1 MGSCVAGCGG
11 RVGVRATQWVAP
23 TGPSLGVLGD
33 VVAFVCQVLGV
44 ANYVVV
50 VVALPDGRVRGAFH
64 RVDRFCYY
72 GFIGA
77 DNDAEGL
84 GGGIALLIVGI
95 RRSWGAFSMD
105 PDDSVHVVRHD
116 DPGIGFC
123 PWEVRREL
131 VPYGLGNSSEVV
143 QVHCSI
149 RHATEN
155 AILVAGADGDEVCAR
170 L

>member
-1 MGSCVAGCGG
+1 MGSCVG

-23 TGPSLGVLGD
+23 TGPSGGVLGD

-50 VVALPDGRVRGAFH
+50 VVALPDGWGADATQG
-64 RVDRFCYY
+64 VDRFCYY

-95 RRSWGAFSMD
+95 GRSWGAFSMD

-116 DPGIGFC
+116 DPCIGFC

-131 VPYGLGNSSEVV
+131 IPCGLGNTSEVV

-155 AILVAGADGDEVCAR
+155 ALLIAGTDGDEVCAR